1 MGNYRIGLQPAIGP
15 HRRSTADKENVAPQ
29 QQPNGRAARSRQ
41 GTLAEL
47 GASPRSV
54 GKAPLRTAQVSVAAR
69 QPAPAATAA
78 KPHSVRTP
86 GHGMQGSPIS
96 IQHHRNRV
104 LSQIEHLPTE
114 GGKRAWRKPIET
126 MELLDRH
133 VAQLPPAQTIKLLQQ
148 MQVILSIKDTRT
160 RDANLQQ
167 FAAGLQPSV
176 QRPRQQ
182 PLMHK
187 QQPVAQRQQPPMQ
200 KQQPLAQRQQPL
212 MQRQQPLTQR
222 QQPLAQRQQPL
233 MQRQQPL
240 AQRQQPLVQGQQPLA
255 QKQPPQ
261 PAKLSFKDFEGLA
274 ALRPRQSAPAQAAH
288 THAPQYARPAAA
300 KPQPVRMQAEPEL
313 TLQDFEHDAEKE
325 AAYHGHAH
333 ADYGQARA
341 DYASYLA
348 RRNPSPPR
356 AASAPPRMQRVE
368 VPVLSHHEREQI
380 RRAEDDRARYH
391 GEMPNYQQAY
401 ADHLAQ
407 RPTAQPNATRR
418 ASQAVRVQP
427 RALTAQEL
435 HMIHQAE
442 DDRARYHN
450 EMPDYASAEASYRSQ
465 LGR

>member
-1 MGNYRIGLQPAIGP
+1 MGNYRIGLQPTIGA

-29 QQPNGRAARSRQ
+29 QPSNGRAARSRQ
-41 GTLAEL
+41 GALAEL
-47 GASPRSV
+47 GASPRNASR
-54 GKAPLRTAQVSVAAR
+54 APLRAAQVNVGAR
-69 QPAPAATAA
+69 QPAPVATAA

-86 GHGMQGSPIS
+86 GHGMQGSPAS

-133 VAQLPPAQTIKLLQQ
+133 VAHLPPAQTVKLLQQ

-167 FAAGLQPSV
+167 FAANLQP
-176 QRPRQQ
+176 PMHRQQ
-182 PLMHK
+182 PQLQPAMH
-187 QQPVAQRQQPPMQ
+187 RQQPRPAMQ
-200 KQQPLAQRQQPL
+200 KQQPQPPMHRQQPQPS
-212 MQRQQPLTQR
+212 MQRPQ
-222 QQPLAQRQQPL
+222 
-233 MQRQQPL
+233 
-240 AQRQQPLVQGQQPLA
+240 
-255 QKQPPQ
+255 PQ

-274 ALRPRQSAPAQAAH
+274 ALRPRQSAPTQATHAQA
-288 THAPQYARPAAA
+288 PQYGRQYARPTAAT
-300 KPQPVRMQAEPEL
+300 PQPVHTRAELEL
-313 TLQDFEHDAEKE
+313 TLQDFERDAEQE

-341 DYASYLA
+341 EYASYLA
-348 RRNPSPPR
+348 RRNPQPQR
-356 AASAPPRMQRVE
+356 AASAPPRMQRAE

-380 RRAEDDRARYH
+380 RRAEEGRARYH

-407 RPTAQPNATRR
+407 RTVTRPSATHR
-418 ASQAVRVQP
+418 ASHAARTQP
-427 RALTAQEL
+427 RPLTAQEL
-435 HMIHQAE
+435 HTIHQAE

-450 EMPDYASAEASYRSQ
+450 EMPDYAGAEASYRAQ
-465 LGR
+465 HGR